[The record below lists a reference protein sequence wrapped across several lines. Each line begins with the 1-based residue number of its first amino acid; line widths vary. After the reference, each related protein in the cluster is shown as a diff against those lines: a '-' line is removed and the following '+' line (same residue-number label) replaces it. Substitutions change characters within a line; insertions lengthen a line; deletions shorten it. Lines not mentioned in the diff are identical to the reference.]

1 MVVALGAD
9 VLLGEPPA
17 RLHPTVAMGRWIGAL
32 RARATGAPPLEALAM
47 GAVGLAAGA
56 AITAGVALAAEQL
69 AGTLPRTTRPC
80 VRGLAL
86 KPTLSLRALLAAGH
100 AVERALARGHLRR
113 ARWLLGRHLVSRDTR
128 TLAAS
133 EVAGATI
140 ESLAENL
147 SDGLLAPLVYERLGG
162 LAGAYVYRFVNTADA
177 MIGYRTPELE
187 YLGKAAARA
196 DDLLNLFPARLTAL
210 AICAAA
216 RAGRGSFARAMACA
230 VRDAHR
236 TPSPNAGWPMAAMA
250 GALGCRLT
258 KRSGGALLYALNP
271 GGRAPRVADI
281 ARARRIVAAAA
292 AIGVGVIAA

>member
-17 RLHPTVAMGRWIGAL
+17 RVHPTVAMGRWIAPL
-32 RARATGAPPLEALAM
+32 RARAKGAPSLEALAI
-47 GAVGLAAGA
+47 GALGLAAGA
-56 AITAGVALAAEQL
+56 AVTAGIAHAAEHL
-69 AGTLPRTTRPC
+69 VRALPPAARPC

-86 KPTLSLRALLAAGH
+86 KPALSLRALLAAGR
-100 AVERALARGHLRR
+100 AVERALARGHLQR
-113 ARWLLGRHLVSRDTR
+113 ARQLLARHLVSRDTR
-128 TLAAS
+128 TLAPS

-196 DDLLNLFPARLTAL
+196 DDLLNLIPARLTAL

-216 RAGRGSFARAMACA
+216 RAGRGSFVGALACA

-258 KRSGGALLYALNP
+258 KRSGRALVYVLNP
-271 GGRAPRVADI
+271 GGRPPRAADI

-292 AIGVGVIAA
+292 TIGAGVIAA